1 MVSDINHIIKEFE
14 LGKIERIF
22 ICFYSYFII
31 GYLILFTIYENSFL
45 NLELHSQIF
54 LSIAINF
61 PITTISAVLLTNKT
75 KDKNTTSGNGYFYEA
90 THEFTIISYFYSII
104 FVLFYIFKHLDLEIF
119 NYDGKFDPVIGLV
132 LIILVYIYL
141 YFTS

>member
-1 MVSDINHIIKEFE
+1 MSLDINHLIKEFE

-45 NLELHSQIF
+45 NLELYSQVF
-54 LSIAINF
+54 LAIAINF

-75 KDKNTTSGNGYFYEA
+75 KEKNTTSNNGYFYEA
-90 THEFTIISYFYSII
+90 TYEFTIISYFYSIMFI
-104 FVLFYIFKHLDLEIF
+104 LFYIVKHLDRI
-119 NYDGKFDPVIGLV
+119 NYDGKFDPLIGLAI
-132 LIILVYIYL
+132 IILVIIIL
-141 YFTS
+141 AINKS